1 MRRNLWL
8 LPIIILANGSYL
20 EAFEISTH
28 QILNERAVR
37 STSLDDYLRSNL
49 DITNGITQNFRK
61 GGVIESVLQWI
72 IDGGA
77 FEDQGNYLHTSGRY
91 YNHFHNPLKPWKQ
104 AGLSV
109 SFQGVTFLNESSLLW
124 AQEAAGTQQLYGN
137 YSWHDARDYFY
148 KALTSPN
155 PADRD
160 QAFADTFRAVGQV
173 MHLVEDAS
181 VPAHTRNDAHLL
193 PNYETWVQENENT
206 LNTTPIPPNVSLSV
220 SIDGMVPI
228 TQLWDTNQYDGSLP
242 LTGTEVGLAEYTN
255 ANFLSDDTIFVDD
268 PNDRHY
274 FPYPNKAYTALWED
288 PTNHRQYLR
297 SSGRGEP
304 MMHAAATS
312 LLYFYRLVD
321 FPQYN
326 AYLPL
331 ALDDLSYKEQANK
344 LVPRAVGY
352 SARLLNYFFRGSM
365 DARFDQ
371 VSNSMPNI
379 MIANNSDEGMNGL
392 VSLYYDDKNNQRELA
407 ASWTISLAA
416 HETKYGFSFA
426 SPPDSKNYGT
436 FVLVFRGT
444 LGAESDAVMGKVVDI
459 GLPGH
464 VFIIQD
470 SVNFGAPRVVD
481 QTMTIP
487 GRSVSLQTID
497 SPDQYMEGHF
507 VTFGEIQSIDAYYP
521 YSDYQFFV
529 NGQLIAGHSWKMG
542 DTPSPPATWKIQAIG
557 EPERSYD
564 CGGNVFS
571 SVGGAEIVAV
581 LKNHIASI
589 ITPLWVY
596 DRRNINYCSDL
607 PGLLGVGAA
616 YKYSKHDSSPNTI
629 DTRAAVLGMSLSG
642 SSMVP
647 LVEEWKINQLGGFM
661 PEDSY
666 TRQDSGSDWS
676 YYEFRGSG
684 MSIYQQPFYSHLW
697 NSVNYDP
704 IEVNLNITG
713 EFERQYGA
721 QELEFLSSI
730 GIEPIYYTV
739 IAQ

>member
-1 MRRNLWL
+1 M
-8 LPIIILANGSYL
+8 
-20 EAFEISTH
+20 F
-28 QILNERAVR
+28 R
-37 STSLDDYLRSNL
+37 S
-49 DITNGITQNFRK
+49 
-61 GGVIESVLQWI
+61 
-72 IDGGA
+72 
-77 FEDQGNYLHTSGRY
+77 
-91 YNHFHNPLKPWKQ
+91 
-104 AGLSV
+104 
-109 SFQGVTFLNESSLLW
+109 
-124 AQEAAGTQQLYGN
+124 
-137 YSWHDARDYFY
+137 
-148 KALTSPN
+148 
-155 PADRD
+155 
-160 QAFADTFRAVGQV
+160 VGQV
-173 MHLVEDAS
+173 MHLVEDLAS
-181 VPAHTRNDAHLL
+181 PAHVRNDIHL
-193 PNYETWVQENENT
+193 
-206 LNTTPIPPNVSLSV
+206 PIPGATTRDLYEKYAWNHYDSTWAV
-220 SIDGMVPI
+220 GYPI
-228 TQLWDTNQYDGSLP
+228 VKLNQFSDYWNSP
-242 LTGTEVGLAEYTN
+242 QGLAVFTNKNFISQSTNFDDINLSGQIYYTSPQIDHFTTKSEIVVN
-255 ANFLSDDTIFVDD
+255 QFGVEVPVEVDYGGTTLSDAFSGATFS
-268 PNDRHY
+268 NDRT
-274 FPYPNKAYTALWED
+274 TAFSVFDFDAQEILAERVYSVND
-288 PTNHRQYLR
+288 FTAQ
-297 SSGRGEP
+297 S
-304 MMHAAATS
+304 AADI
-312 LLYFYRLVD
+312 LVR
-321 FPQYN
+321 
-326 AYLPL
+326 
-331 ALDDLSYKEQANK
+331 
-344 LVPRAVGY
+344 RAVGY
-352 SARLLNYFFRGSM
+352 SAGLLDYFFRGRMVAQS
-365 DARFDQ
+365 DKWAAASQPD
-371 VSNSMPNI
+371 VKITNSSEE
-379 MIANNSDEGMNGL
+379 AMNGMF
-392 VSLYYDDKNNQRELA
+392 SLYYDDRNGQRKPA
-407 ASWTISLAA
+407 ASWADVTLAPG
-416 HETKYGFSFA
+416 ESKDGFSFTL
-426 SPPDSKNYGT
+426 PTDIREDGKYI
-436 FVLVFRGT
+436 LVFRGT
-444 LGAESDAVMGKVVDI
+444 LGAESDAVAGKVVNI
-459 GLPGH
+459 KPPQPEY

-629 DTRAAVLGMSLSG
+629 DTKAAVLGMSLSG